1 MRAIYLPEVP
11 FESLY
16 VPHILKEIWI
26 DKVFRHLK
34 PCNVIVDVGANIGL
48 TAMYLKDFGKQVYA
62 LEPATIHFDTL
73 LQNAY
78 LNQWQ
83 NVIPR
88 KMAISDKNGSARL
101 SLNAENRTMNSLV
114 WNNYDGETVRCLT
127 FAQFM
132 TEERIET
139 IDFCKLDVEGAEE
152 AILTGEGF
160 TGVCKSIKSLLVEF
174 HDFNAGRRILN
185 HMVFLGYNY
194 EKVQAE
200 ATLYWFER

>member
-1 MRAIYLPEVP
+1 MKAIYLPEVP

-16 VPHILKEIWI
+16 VPHILKEIYI
-26 DKVFRHLK
+26 DKVFKHLK
-34 PCNVIVDVGANIGL
+34 PCDVIVDVGANIGL
-48 TAMYLKDFGKQVYA
+48 TAMYLRDFGKQVYA

-78 LNQWQ
+78 LNEWQ
-83 NVIPR
+83 NIIPR
-88 KMAISDKNGSARL
+88 KLAISDKNGNARL
-101 SLNAENRTMNSLV
+101 SLNTENRTMNSLV

-152 AILTGEGF
+152 AILMGEGF

-174 HDFNAGRRILN
+174 HFAHEAARILD
-185 HMVFLGYNY
+185 HMLKIGYDY
-194 EKVQAE
+194 EPVPAD
-200 ATLYWFER
+200 AMLYYFWR